1 MLRCPNCNSHDL
13 GKVSS
18 GQYYCWGCFIELS
31 VVNGKVVSV
40 YQVEEDGTL
49 SSLNDLF
56 LEQNQ
61 DSLSM

>member
-1 MLRCPNCNSHDL
+1 MLRCPNCNTHDL
-13 GKVSS
+13 GKVGSN
-18 GQYYCWGCFIELS
+18 QFYCWGCFIELTLE
-31 VVNGKVVSV
+31 NGKVASI

-56 LEQNQ
+56 LDSSQ